1 MARGLNKVLLIGNLG
16 KDPEMKYTPQ
26 GKPVATF
33 SLAVSR
39 SWKGT
44 DGEWK
49 DETEWFRIV
58 AWDKLAETCNEYLR
72 KGSKV
77 YVEGRLQTRKW
88 EGQDGQTREAVEVVA
103 FELLRLDSR
112 QGATAGAGAP
122 YAGEERSSY
131 KPSGG
136 GAGGPGSISSSNGFD
151 NDTDTDA
158 DDIPF

>member
-39 SWKGT
+39 SWKGN

-88 EGQDGQTREAVEVVA
+88 EGQDGQPRETVEVVA
-103 FELLRLDSR
+103 FDLVRLDSR
-112 QGATAGAGAP
+112 QGAGVAGEGGGRS
-122 YAGEERSSY
+122 YAEERSGA
-131 KPSGG
+131 KPGG
-136 GAGGPGSISSSNGFD
+136 SGAGSFSNGYD
-151 NDTDTDA
+151 DDMDTDA